1 MNARAAVAVAALCGV
16 LSALAFEPVAVPYL
30 MILAVAGLLW
40 LVRRLA
46 DARRRVVLLTGLVYG
61 LAFMGPL
68 IWWMRAVSTG
78 AYVGL
83 VIGEAVLVAVTV
95 LGLRTACTLRA
106 WPVWAASVWVLGEW
120 VRGTFPFTGF
130 PWGRLV
136 HTTIDTPLASWVRL
150 LGMPATSA
158 LLVLMAAGL
167 VVLVEGSVRARVLA
181 AAGVVGAVLVGAV
194 LPTGAPGVKGDL
206 RVAIVQGD
214 VPGEFLTWVR
224 GDIFRLHAAETQRL
238 VARVE
243 SGQEPRPDLVLWPEN
258 STDTD
263 PLHDEPVRRRIEELS
278 AALRAPILVGGLFDG
293 ERNDQVVNA
302 GQVWTADGPGE
313 RYVKRKV
320 VPYGE
325 YVPFRDALGGL
336 VPRIDRD
343 IPRDMVAGDASGSL
357 RVAGTVI
364 GDTICYDIAYDGIV
378 REALQD
384 DAGVL
389 VVQTSNAAFT
399 GTSQPEQQWRISR
412 LRAIETGR
420 PVLVPSTNGISG
432 VVDARGRVVEQAP
445 LRTPATI
452 VRDVPLSTGATPARV
467 TEKPLEIGLVT
478 LGLVGWVL
486 GARRLR
492 SARREGAPDAHPGGD
507 ADL

>member
-1 MNARAAVAVAALCGV
+1 MSARAAVAAAALCGV
-16 LSALAFEPVAVPYL
+16 LSALAFDPVAVPYL
-30 MILAVAGLLW
+30 MVLAVAGLLW
-40 LVRRLA
+40 TVRRLA
-46 DARRRVVLLTGLVYG
+46 DARRRVVLLTGFVYG
-61 LAFMGPL
+61 LAFMAPL

-78 AYVGL
+78 AWAGL
-83 VIGEAVLVAVTV
+83 VVVEAVFLAVTT
-95 LGLRTACTLRA
+95 LALRTACTLRA
-106 WPVWAASVWVLGEW
+106 WPLWAAGVWVLGEW
-120 VRGTFPFTGF
+120 ARGTFPFTGF

-136 HTTIDTPLASWVRL
+136 HTTIDTPLAAWVRL

-158 LLVLMAAGL
+158 LLVLVAAGL
-167 VVLVEGSVRARVLA
+167 VVLVEGTFRARLTA
-181 AAGVVGAVLVGAV
+181 AVGIVAALLVGAT
-194 LPTGAPGVKGDL
+194 LPTGAPGVRGDL
-206 RVAIVQGD
+206 RVALVQGD

-238 VARVE
+238 VARVQ
-243 SGQEPRPDLVLWPEN
+243 SGQEQRPDLVLWPEN

-278 AALRAPILVGGLFDG
+278 RALRAPILVGGLFDG
-293 ERNDQVVNA
+293 ERDDQVVNA
-302 GQVWTADGPGE
+302 GQVWTRNGPGE
-313 RYVKRKV
+313 RYVKRKI

-325 YVPFRDALGGL
+325 YVPFRHALGGL

-343 IPRDMVAGDASGSL
+343 IPRDMVAGDASGAL
-357 RVAGTVI
+357 PVAGTVI
-364 GDTICYDIAYDGIV
+364 GDTICFDVAHDGIV

-384 DAGVL
+384 DASIL

-399 GTSQPEQQWRISR
+399 GTSQPEQQWKISR
-412 LRAIETGR
+412 LRALETGR

-432 VVDARGRVVEQAP
+432 VVDARGRVVDRAP
-445 LRTPATI
+445 VRTPATI
-452 VRDVPLSTGATPARV
+452 VRDVPLSTGSTPART
-467 TEKPLEIGLVT
+467 TERPLEIALVT

-492 SARREGAPDAHPGGD
+492 NARTEGAPDAHAGRD